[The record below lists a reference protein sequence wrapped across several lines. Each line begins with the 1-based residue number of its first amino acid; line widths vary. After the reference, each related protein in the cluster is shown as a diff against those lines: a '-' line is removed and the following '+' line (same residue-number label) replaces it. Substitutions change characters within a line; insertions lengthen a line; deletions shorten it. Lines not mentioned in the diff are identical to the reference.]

1 MSKHK
6 KKYCTFAKEFL
17 KVQEIWTS
25 GRMARHIFLSTCISS
40 LVNCKK
46 AFVFDSL
53 TGEANGNFLNS

>member
-6 KKYCTFAKEFL
+6 KILYLCKRISEGTRNMDKRTDGKAHL
-17 KVQEIWTS
+17 
-25 GRMARHIFLSTCISS
+25 LSTCISS